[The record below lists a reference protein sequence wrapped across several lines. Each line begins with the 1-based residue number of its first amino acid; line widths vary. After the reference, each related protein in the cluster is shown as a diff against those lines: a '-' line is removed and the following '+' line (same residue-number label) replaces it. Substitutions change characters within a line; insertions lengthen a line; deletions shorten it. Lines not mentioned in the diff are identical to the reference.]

1 MTHRRLVSTCVSVA
15 VIVIGLVGCGG
26 SPSPTPSTSTDG
38 TPLTSEQATVL
49 ARTLYRSY
57 EERGAT
63 FQATAQIDAD
73 VRLVMS
79 GRVNFR
85 ASSGQMLLQV
95 ARGGGPLSAGRD
107 IVWTKNAVFEGDIPG
122 LEAAMAKR
130 GRPGVTWVERTVDV
144 QASPVDAVVSLITR
158 LASTRPD
165 NPILVQQDD
174 NVFLGS
180 QPRDGETL
188 QTFRL
193 ANRLV
198 LDIGSDG
205 TIRQARAQLAGA
217 NVPVAVTLSS
227 YGPRQ
232 IVVPPAGTRVKL
244 SSIRGLYRQL
254 IADA

>member
-1 MTHRRLVSTCVSVA
+1 MTRRRLVSTFVSAA
-15 VIVIGLVGCGG
+15 VIVAGLTGCGG
-26 SPSPTPSTSTDG
+26 STSPTPSTSTDG
-38 TPLTSEQATVL
+38 TPLTSDQATVL

-63 FQATAQIDAD
+63 FQATAQIEAD

-107 IVWTKNAVFEGDIPG
+107 VVWTKRAVFEGDIPG

-130 GRPGVTWVERTVDV
+130 GRPGVRWVERPVDV
-144 QASPVDAVVSLITR
+144 KASPVDAVVSMITR

-165 NPILVQQDD
+165 NPILIQQDD
-174 NVFLGS
+174 NVLLGS
-180 QPRDGETL
+180 QTRDGETL

-198 LDIGSDG
+198 LDVGADG
-205 TIRQARAQLAGA
+205 TIRQARAELAGA
-217 NVPVAVTLSS
+217 NVPITVTLSS
-227 YGPRQ
+227 YGPQQ
-232 IVVPPAGTRVKL
+232 IVVPPAAARVKL